1 MLGPTGNPTWRSSP
15 VRNSI
20 SAGYYCKNH
29 DSDEELMRLAK
40 YLKQL
45 ATAATSGT
53 PELNTGHQRWREKV
67 HLGVAL
73 VVTEMLR

>member
-1 MLGPTGNPTWRSSP
+1 
-15 VRNSI
+15 
-20 SAGYYCKNH
+20 
-29 DSDEELMRLAK
+29 MRLAK

-45 ATAATSGT
+45 ATAAATSGT

-73 VVTEMLR
+73 VAGTGGDHGDAEVKSYRMVSPAAGCMWFLVLSLLR